1 MAAERT
7 TPPGVAERTPVTLI
21 TGFLGAGKTSLVNH
35 LLAHTAEPLAVV
47 VNEFGDLG
55 IDGSLVVASEEDLI
69 ELKSGCICCTLRGDL
84 VEALE
89 RLDRRRRRLLRPTRF
104 TRVLI
109 ECSGLA
115 TPGPVATTLLAHPG
129 LRGTFELDGTI
140 CLLHASLAQ
149 RQLAE
154 HVEAEQQVALADLL
168 LINHTDR
175 ATESDLLALEADL
188 ASRQPFAPRLRCT
201 AAAVDPALLFGLCA
215 ARPERWTLVANESA
229 GALSPALAPQ
239 SGPAATEHGSAPD
252 LIALQSD
259 RPLDLA
265 ALRLWVAFLLERRG
279 LDIWRLKA
287 FLRCKD
293 HTAPVVVQAVGRYL
307 ELGPG
312 QGPAP
317 TTSRLVAIGRGL
329 DQAEFH
335 RAWHAL
341 QR

>member
-1 MAAERT
+1 VAADQA
-7 TPPGVAERTPVTLI
+7 TPSGASARTPVTLI

-35 LLAHTAEPLAVV
+35 LLAHTKEPLAVV

-129 LRGTFELDGTI
+129 LRATFELDGTI
-140 CLLHASLAQ
+140 CLLHAALARQ
-149 RQLAE
+149 QLAD

-175 ATESDLLALEADL
+175 ASEHELAALEADL
-188 ASRQPFAPRLRCT
+188 AVRQPFAPRVRCT
-201 AAAVDPALLFGLCA
+201 AAAVAPALLFGLCA
-215 ARPERWTLVANESA
+215 ERPERWTLATNEFR
-229 GALSPALAPQ
+229 GALTPGLAPQPALAAP
-239 SGPAATEHGSAPD
+239 THGSTPD

-293 HTAPVVVQAVGRYL
+293 HSAPVVVQAVGRYL

-329 DQAEFH
+329 NAAEFT
-335 RAWHAL
+335 RGWHAL
-341 QR
+341 ER